1 MKESILRE
9 YIRGFLTEMQSGGL
23 GVEQPIGYGK
33 NYHTVNPEPYT
44 WENYEGLSYDLSAEG
59 DGSYYASVR
68 VLDYPELSTKTRT
81 FPDEASA
88 EFWVRD
94 TYEKLNRFLMSKSS
108 V

>member
-1 MKESILRE
+1 MKLLRE
-9 YIRGFLTEMQSGGL
+9 YIRELIEMQSGGP
-23 GVEQPIGYGK
+23 GVQQMVGYGK
-33 NYHTVNPEPYT
+33 NYHTVNTDPYT

-59 DGSYYASVR
+59 DGSYYASVQ
-68 VLDYPELSTKTRT
+68 VLDHPELSTPVRS

-108 V
+108 IQ